1 MSSEPLVS
9 ILMNCYNG
17 ESYLKE
23 SLNSIVNQT
32 YKNWELIF
40 WDNKSQDESVKIF
53 KAYDEKRFKLF
64 HASKH
69 TILYEARNL
78 AIQKTSGEFIAFLDT
93 DDIWLPDKL
102 AKQVEIFKNKEIG
115 LVYSNFWMLSDN
127 LLFKKKIFRKKR
139 LPTGN
144 TLKSI
149 LSDYAVGLSTII
161 VRKEK
166 IKNLKNVFNTN
177 YDLLADFDFVIN
189 FSIDN
194 NFGCVQEPTTYI
206 RIHDKSLSHV
216 FIDQLIQQSKEWYSQ
231 AQSNSLLSSQKELI
245 KVHEKILYDETRQ
258 IILKEKF
265 LKAFIKC
272 LKFPNSFKKFKLFLL
287 LFLPRKIFLL
297 LKKINYL

>member
-23 SLNSIVNQT
+23 SLNSVINQT

-40 WDNKSQDESVKIF
+40 WDNKSQDKSVKIF
-53 KAYDEKRFKLF
+53 KDYDEKRFKLF
-64 HASKH
+64 HASEH

-102 AKQVEIFKNKEIG
+102 AKQVEIFKNREIG

-127 LLFKKKIFRKKR
+127 LLFKKKIFRKKQ
-139 LPTGN
+139 LPTGKI
-144 TLKSI
+144 LKNI
-149 LSDYAVGLSTII
+149 LSDYVVGLSTII
-161 VRKEK
+161 VRKDK

-194 NFGCVQEPTTYI
+194 NFGCIQEPTTII
-206 RIHDKSLSHV
+206 RIHEKSLSHV
-216 FIDQLIQQSKEWYSQ
+216 FIDQLIQQSKEWYSK
-231 AQSNSLLSSQKELI
+231 AQSDPFLSSQK
-245 KVHEKILYDETRQ
+245 
-258 IILKEKF
+258 
-265 LKAFIKC
+265 
-272 LKFPNSFKKFKLFLL
+272 
-287 LFLPRKIFLL
+287 
-297 LKKINYL
+297 